1 MGDQTSVADMKSLLA
16 EIGIPDVPSEHFAQW
31 EPAQKSLNV
40 ALARLPRDLSWSDE
54 PTQRLTERAQSSG
67 R

>member
-1 MGDQTSVADMKSLLA
+1 MANEVDIADMRARLA
-16 EIGIPDVPSEHFAQW
+16 EIGIRDVPDAHLAQW
-31 EPAQKSLNV
+31 KSAQQSLDA

-54 PTQRLTERAQSSG
+54 PFSNQSSG

>member
-1 MGDQTSVADMKSLLA
+1 MTNEIDIAVMRARLA
-16 EIGIPDVPSEHFAQW
+16 EIGIHDVPDAHLAQW
-31 EPAQKSLNV
+31 KSAQQSLDA

-54 PTQRLTERAQSSG
+54 PFRNQSSG